1 MLKVAKTKVVITPIF
16 DPDTTRSGLIIIP
29 DQAKERC
36 DQGVVKY
43 VGPDVT
49 LVKPGDYVI
58 FSGYSGDL
66 TFLEDEGVFIVMH
79 EEFIIAKLA
88 DDEIDNT
95 DIPGLYFKSVDGKY
109 FLCTYEFVIE
119 MLTQAFKDA
128 KWQNFLGKKRNLMHN
143 KMARTTEAG

>member
-1 MLKVAKTKVVITPIF
+1 MLKVLTTKVVITPIF
-16 DPDTTRSGLIIIP
+16 DPDVTKSGLIIIP

-36 DQGVVKY
+36 DQGIVKY

-66 TFLEDEGVFIVMH
+66 TFLEDEGVFIIMH
-79 EEFIIAKLA
+79 EEFIIAKIA
-88 DDEIDNT
+88 DEEIDDT
-95 DIPGLYFKSVDGKY
+95 DIPGLYFKSVDGEY

-119 MLTQAFKDA
+119 MLSQAFKDA
-128 KWQNFLGKKRNLMHN
+128 KWQDFLGKKRRVEHN
-143 KMARTTEAG
+143 KDSRLTEAG

>member
-1 MLKVAKTKVVITPIF
+1 MLQVAKTKVVITPIF

-66 TFLEDEGVFIVMH
+66 IFLEDEGVFMIMH
-79 EEFIIAKLA
+79 EEFILAKLVG
-88 DDEIDNT
+88 DELNDT
-95 DIPGLYFKSVDGKY
+95 DIPGLYFKSVDGEY

-119 MLTQAFKDA
+119 MLAQAFKDA
-128 KWQNFLGKKRNLMHN
+128 KWQDFLGKKRSIMHN
-143 KMARTTEAG
+143 KLARGTEAG